1 MTDDTIFPADEAV
14 ETERFEELEAENLVI
29 SKLEADTLTL
39 GTSAVG
45 IATVREAHT
54 MTSAVGAIV
63 ASHDV
68 TMTASGAGAVAAQ
81 GNATVERGGAAAIV
95 AGGDISVTQG
105 GAELILAGGS
115 VTMESAGAG
124 IVAARSVSVTDGWVG
139 LAIGNNVELGEGV
152 DVMFGPREAVFVG
165 AAFGAV
171 FALVLAL
178 VLGRRRFD
186 DSDE

>member
-1 MTDDTIFPADEAV
+1 MTDDTIVPADEAV
-14 ETERFEELEAENLVI
+14 DVERFEDLEAENLVI

-39 GTSAVG
+39 GTCAVG
-45 IATVREAHT
+45 LATVREAHA
-54 MTSAVGAIV
+54 MTSAVGAVV

-81 GNATVERGGAAAIV
+81 GNATLERAGAAAVI

-115 VTMESAGAG
+115 VTMASAGAG
-124 IVAARSVSVTDGWVG
+124 VVAARSVSVTDGWVG
-139 LAIGNNVELGEGV
+139 LAIGGNIELGDGV
-152 DVMFGPREAVFVG
+152 DIMFGPREAVFVG
-165 AAFGAV
+165 AAFGAF

-178 VLGRRRFD
+178 VLGRRRHD
-186 DSDE
+186 DADE

>member
-1 MTDDTIFPADEAV
+1 MTDETMNPADEV
-14 ETERFEELEAENLVI
+14 DDVERFEDLEAENLVI

-45 IATVREAHT
+45 IANVREAHA
-54 MTSAVGAIV
+54 MTSAVGVVV

-81 GNATVERGGAAAIV
+81 GNATLERAGAAAVV
-95 AGGDISVTQG
+95 AGGDISVTQA

-115 VTMESAGAG
+115 VTMESAAAG
-124 IVAARSVSVTDGWVG
+124 VVAGRTIAITDGWVG
-139 LAIGNNVELGEGV
+139 LAVGGNVELGDGV

-165 AAFGAV
+165 AAFGAF

-178 VLGRRRFD
+178 VLGRRRYNDF
-186 DSDE
+186 EE